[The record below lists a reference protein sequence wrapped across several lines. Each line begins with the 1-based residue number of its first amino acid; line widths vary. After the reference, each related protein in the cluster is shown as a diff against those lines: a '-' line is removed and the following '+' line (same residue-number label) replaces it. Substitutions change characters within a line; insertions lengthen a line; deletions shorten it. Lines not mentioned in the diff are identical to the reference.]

1 MILSMEKDLK
11 KTVLQKPT
19 NKDIAF
25 ASGKTVPDIIAPN
38 LKILFCGINPGLYS
52 GAVGHHFARP
62 GNRFWTTLYVAGFTC
77 RQLAPNEG
85 FLLLEK
91 GYGITNLVERA
102 SLGEK
107 DLTREELIEGG
118 KKLVAKIKKY
128 TPAVIAFLGIGAF
141 RKAFNTPQAKV
152 GLQEENIAGAKV
164 WILPNPSG
172 LNVNYT
178 PKALIAIFEKLRLS
192 S

>member
-1 MILSMEKDLK
+1 M
-11 KTVLQKPT
+11 
-19 NKDIAF
+19 
-25 ASGKTVPDIIAPN
+25 
-38 LKILFCGINPGLYS
+38 
-52 GAVGHHFARP
+52 
-62 GNRFWTTLYVAGFTC
+62 
-77 RQLAPNEG
+77 
-85 FLLLEK
+85 
-91 GYGITNLVERA
+91 
-102 SLGEK
+102 
-107 DLTREELIEGG
+107 
-118 KKLVAKIKKY
+118 AKIKKY